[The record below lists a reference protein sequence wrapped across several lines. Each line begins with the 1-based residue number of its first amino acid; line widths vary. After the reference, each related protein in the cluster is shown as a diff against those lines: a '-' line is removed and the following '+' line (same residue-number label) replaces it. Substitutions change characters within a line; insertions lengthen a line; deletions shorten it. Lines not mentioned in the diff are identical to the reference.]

1 MYHISIP
8 HLDYEFDV
16 SSDTIPDFNEF
27 IQGLSAAL
35 WELEY
40 DISIRNSQAINYNYL
55 IVTDLQTNTQID
67 TEPSMIYLPNT
78 YNFKPIIVGG
88 VNNDTY
94 YDIGLPTYDEIQ
106 RSNGW
111 YTYLY
116 RINTN
121 IDNYLPPQSNLLNRF
136 ISRRLTFKYTLMIKT
151 PTAYEIF
158 NFNTLSFLR
167 GVLTVL
173 RWYTEIPGYL
183 DYGNTFP
190 IRSGP
195 LSPDINRSQYGNSLN
210 VVLPYFY
217 DGSQRLDIIS

>member
-1 MYHISIP
+1 MYRITIP
-8 HLDYEFDV
+8 HLDYEFDI
-16 SSDTIPDFNEF
+16 SSDTVPDINEF

-35 WELEY
+35 WEFEY
-40 DISIRNSQAINYNYL
+40 DISLRNSEPINYNYL
-55 IVTDLQTNTQID
+55 VVTDLQTNTQLDIH
-67 TEPSMIYLPNT
+67 PSIVYIPNT
-78 YNFKPIIVGG
+78 NTFNPIIVGG
-88 VNNDTY
+88 VNNPSY

-106 RSNGW
+106 RSDGW

-121 IDNYLPPQSNLLNRF
+121 IDNYSPPQSSLLNRF

-151 PTAYEIF
+151 PTAYDIF

-167 GVLTVL
+167 GVLTVV

-183 DYGNTFP
+183 DYVDTFP
-190 IRSGP
+190 IRSGS
-195 LSPDINRSQYGNSLN
+195 LSPDINRAQYGNSLN
-210 VVLPYFY
+210 LILPYFY